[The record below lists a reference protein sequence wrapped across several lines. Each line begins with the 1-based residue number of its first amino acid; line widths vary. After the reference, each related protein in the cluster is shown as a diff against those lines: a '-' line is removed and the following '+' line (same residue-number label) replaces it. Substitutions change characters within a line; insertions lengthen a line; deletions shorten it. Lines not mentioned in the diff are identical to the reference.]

1 MKHTLKLQTLQ
12 LQSTFE
18 AEEKGT
24 LPAYLGS
31 TLRGVLGH
39 AMRHPV
45 CIKPNERC
53 HLCSFAKSCNYA
65 NFFNSPGNVAGAVN
79 PYVLHVPVR
88 DKVHWKKGDQ
98 CTFDITIFGKATNA
112 ASYYLAGLL
121 NMGQYGWGVNR
132 IKFKPVRIVNK
143 LDQTI
148 VWKNEQKWEQ
158 NLKAYPLEVND
169 RSACGVYIHF
179 ISPTRILVKRKLQ
192 RRLSFYTII
201 QSLIRRIQLIS
212 QAYAPENHLLDE
224 EALLEQAKSIEVVE
238 EDWRYVDFKRYS
250 KTYKRKLQ
258 LPAIEGYAQFSGN
271 ITPFIPLLELGK
283 TFHIGKNSTHGF
295 GRYELYYV

>member
-1 MKHTLKLQTLQ
+1 MMHSISLQTLQ
-12 LQSTFE
+12 LQTTFE
-18 AEEKGT
+18 AKEDGM

-53 HLCSFAKSCNYA
+53 HLCSYAKSCNYA

-88 DKVHWKKGDQ
+88 DKVHWKKGDL
-98 CTFDITIFGKATNA
+98 CTFDITIFGEATA
-112 ASYYLAGLL
+112 AANYYLSGII
-121 NMGQYGWGVNR
+121 NMGNYGWGVNR
-132 IKFKPVRIVNK
+132 LQFKPVHMINK
-143 LDQTI
+143 MDQTI
-148 VWKNEQKWEQ
+148 VWKNEQTWEN
-158 NLKAYPLEVND
+158 NLKAYPLEVNH
-169 RSACGVYIHF
+169 RTALGIYIHF
-179 ISPTRILVKRKLQ
+179 VSPTRILVKRKLQ
-192 RRLSFYTII
+192 RRLSFYTIV
-201 QSLIRRIQLIS
+201 QSILRRIQLIS
-212 QAYAPENHLLDE
+212 QAYAQQVNAWDE
-224 EALLEQAKSIEVVE
+224 DLLLEKAKAVEVVE
-238 EDWRYVDFKRYS
+238 EDWQYVDFKRYS
-250 KTYKRKLQ
+250 KTYNRKLQ
-258 LPAIEGYAQFSGN
+258 LPAIEGYAQFSGD